1 MIELFRTEQSQT
13 ADWVEAGLR
22 ELVVGYRK
30 TVTTSLQAAD
40 IFGPQVTLP
49 VIRENGR
56 LISGKESLL
65 AYLDELE
72 KLVEDWRRFQSDA
85 CYIDEDGE
93 LC

>member
-1 MIELFRTEQSQT
+1 
-13 ADWVEAGLR
+13 
-22 ELVVGYRK
+22 
-30 TVTTSLQAAD
+30 
-40 IFGPQVTLP
+40 VTLP
-49 VIRENGR
+49 VIRENSR